1 MICLCYLKVLHVCLC
16 YLKVLHNLSVWT
28 ATDKNMDYD
37 KAKETAKS
45 AKKESKLVRKIL
57 QNIPKKEA
65 SYTYVHMYIKL
76 RVFCI

>member
-1 MICLCYLKVLHVCLC
+1 MMCLC

-57 QNIPKKEA
+57 QKKKPPIL
-65 SYTYVHMYIKL
+65 TCT
-76 RVFCI
+76 CI

>member
-1 MICLCYLKVLHVCLC
+1 MCLC

-45 AKKESKLVRKIL
+45 GRKESKLVRK
-57 QNIPKKEA
+57 NIPTKISIKKPPIL
-65 SYTYVHMYIKL
+65 T
-76 RVFCI
+76 CICKVEGFL